1 MSWKS
6 VALGE
11 VANVGAGNSAPQD
24 EKLFENGTHNF
35 YRTSDVGRIRYGVI
49 SDALDKL
56 NVEGVKGLRLHPK
69 GTILFP
75 KSGASTFLNHR
86 VMLEKEGYVSSHLAT
101 IKAIPEKADDKFLLY
116 FLSTV
121 DAKNLV
127 QDSNYPSLKTSVID
141 KVIIELPPL
150 ATQKKIVAKLDAI
163 FAEIDKAKE
172 AAKANVNNAEALFQ
186 SYLTQVFELAG
197 EEWQTNHLGKITKFV
212 DYRGKTPTKTDSGI
226 RLITAKNVKF
236 GYLNKEPYE
245 YIAEE
250 DYVGWMTRGIP
261 EKGDVLFTTEA
272 PLANVAQLDT
282 DEKVVFAQRLIILQ
296 SKKDVLDSEFLK
308 FSLLSR
314 KVQNEIISKG
324 TGATVKGI
332 KASLLKLI
340 PIDYPSLNEQRKIC
354 SKLSILES
362 ESKKVKCIYL
372 SKISNLSLYKKSIL
386 KKAFTGDLVKE

>member
-6 VALGE
+6 VALGK

-101 IKAIPEKADDKFLLY
+101 IKAIPEEVDDKFLLY

-141 KVIIELPPL
+141 KVIIEIPPL

-163 FAEIDKAKE
+163 FADIDKAT
-172 AAKANVNNAEALFQ
+172 AAAETNAKNAEALFQ
-186 SYLTQVFELAG
+186 SYLRQVFEEEG
-197 EEWQTNHLGKITKFV
+197 KEWQTTKVSELGRV
-212 DYRGKTPTKTDSGI
+212 QSGGTPSI
-226 RLITAKNVKF
+226 
-236 GYLNKEPYE
+236 
-245 YIAEE
+245 
-250 DYVGWMTRGIP
+250 
-261 EKGDVLFTTEA
+261 
-272 PLANVAQLDT
+272 
-282 DEKVVFAQRLIILQ
+282 
-296 SKKDVLDSEFLK
+296 SKKEYWGNEIEWFSSGELNDLYTLASIRRITLDGIKNSNAKVFPINSLLIGMYDTAAMK
-308 FSLLSR
+308 MSLLSNPAAFNQA
-314 KVQNEIISKG
+314 V
-324 TGATVKGI
+324 VGI
-332 KASLLKLI
+332 EPTEKINMVFLYYALAYIKPYVLSLRRGVRQK
-340 PIDYPSLNEQRKIC
+340 
-354 SKLSILES
+354 
-362 ESKKVKCIYL
+362 
-372 SKISNLSLYKKSIL
+372 NLSLAKIKDLFIQIPKNIDIQNEVAERLNFFKDTTNKLKIGYLEKINQNIKLKNSIL
-386 KKAFTGDLVKE
+386 KQAFNGELVKE

>member
-24 EKLFENGTHNF
+24 ENLFENGTHNF

-101 IKAIPEKADDKFLLY
+101 IKAIPEKAVDKFLLY
-116 FLSTV
+116 FLSRV

-150 ATQKKIVAKLDAI
+150 AIQQKIVAKLDAI
-163 FAEIDKAKE
+163 FFEVDK
-172 AAKANVNNAEALFQ
+172 LP
-186 SYLTQVFELAG
+186 
-197 EEWQTNHLGKITKFV
+197 
-212 DYRGKTPTKTDSGI
+212 R
-226 RLITAKNVKF
+226 R
-236 GYLNKEPYE
+236 
-245 YIAEE
+245 
-250 DYVGWMTRGIP
+250 
-261 EKGDVLFTTEA
+261 
-272 PLANVAQLDT
+272 
-282 DEKVVFAQRLIILQ
+282 
-296 SKKDVLDSEFLK
+296 
-308 FSLLSR
+308 
-314 KVQNEIISKG
+314 
-324 TGATVKGI
+324 
-332 KASLLKLI
+332 LKLT
-340 PIDYPSLNEQRKIC
+340 LRM
-354 SKLSILES
+354 
-362 ESKKVKCIYL
+362 
-372 SKISNLSLYKKSIL
+372 L
-386 KKAFTGDLVKE
+386 KHYFKAI